1 MADEPIPD
9 DLRDFILKY
18 IDSVAHLEAL
28 LLLRA
33 NRNDPWTIARIAQ
46 RLYVGEQQAGEVLGR
61 LCADGLLNCEADT
74 YRYGGQS
81 LDHALMIDR
90 LAEAYARHLIPI
102 TNMIHAKPR
111 RIREFADAF
120 KFRKGR

>member
-33 NRNDPWTIARIAQ
+33 NPGETWDIPRTAK
-46 RLYVGEQQAGEVLGR
+46 RLYITEQQAGEVLGR
-61 LCADGLLNCEADT
+61 LCADGLLSCEAEI
-74 YRYGGQS
+74 YRCDGQS
-81 LDHALMIDR
+81 AEQKAMIDR
-90 LAEAYARHLIPI
+90 LAQAYTRHLIAI

-120 KFRKGR
+120 KFRKDR

>member
-33 NRNDPWTIARIAQ
+33 NPAESWDIPRTAK
-46 RLYVGEQQAGEVLGR
+46 RLYITEQQAGEVLGR
-61 LCADGLLNCEADT
+61 LSADGLLSCEADT
-74 YRYGGQS
+74 YRCDGQP
-81 LDHALMIDR
+81 AEQKAMIDR
-90 LAEAYARHLIPI
+90 LAQAYTRHLIAI

-120 KFRKGR
+120 KFRKDR

>member
-1 MADEPIPD
+1 MTDEPIPA

-18 IDSVAHLEAL
+18 LDSVAHLEAL

-33 NRNDPWTIARIAQ
+33 NPEVSWDIPTTAK
-46 RLYVGEQQAGEVLGR
+46 RLYIAEQQASEVLGR
-61 LCADGLLNCEADT
+61 LCTDGLLQCERGI
-74 YRYGGQS
+74 YRYEGQS
-81 LDHALMIDR
+81 ADHRSMTDR
-90 LAEAYARHLIPI
+90 LADAHSRHLIAI
-102 TNMIHAKPR
+102 TNLIHAKPR